1 MARFES
7 MGGVTLDVPAICRL
21 AVFAGGLRE
30 TVSACVEENE
40 KLIKDLKEQGVLEG
54 EQGEGIQSAFDE
66 LSRSSKNILD
76 LVNSIYT
83 IANIKA
89 EKMDA
94 AYREHGGQAQAEL
107 LKNTNQQMRPRK

>member
-54 EQGEGIQSAFDE
+54 EQGEGIQAAFDE